1 MFDFL
6 SDSTV
11 KLVFWI
17 GVALSLV
24 SGFFAMS
31 EGSAFRRTPGLLF
44 LSLCFFGLV
53 GALVTIAVS
62 ASIGSAVI
70 SLIVFWL
77 VLAVGGGM
85 MKSLIGR

>member
-6 SDSTV
+6 SNGTL

-17 GVALSLV
+17 GVALSFV
-24 SGFFAMS
+24 SGFFAMG
-31 EGSAFRRTPGLLF
+31 EGAASDRVSCLLP
-44 LSLCFFGLV
+44 LALCFIGLI
-53 GALVTIAVS
+53 GILITIAIK

-77 VLAVGGGM
+77 VLGVGGGLM
-85 MKSLIGR
+85 RSLIRR